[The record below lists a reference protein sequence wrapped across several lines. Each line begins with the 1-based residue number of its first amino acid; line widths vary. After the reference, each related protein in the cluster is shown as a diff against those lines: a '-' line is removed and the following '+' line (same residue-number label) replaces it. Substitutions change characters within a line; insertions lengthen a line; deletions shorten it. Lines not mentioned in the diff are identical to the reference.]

1 MGKRVM
7 DRITIISLT
16 PTHCWHKYRNDAP
29 LVRCCY
35 CGEYAKYSTVP
46 GEAKDGHGK
55 YGPASRE
62 QVNKEEPCL
71 ARMTEDQRV
80 AYVRET
86 ALKGLQDS
94 LYGQQQ
100 QGQWTGQIITP
111 GILPL
116 QPYTGYYYPTYVVNT
131 PSIGEPIVST
141 GGTAVGIASSGT
153 TTGQSVITSLG
164 SFGTDYSVGI
174 SSYPWNSQSAT
185 ITYNGQPIDPNT
197 GFTIE
202 TNNTT

>member
-1 MGKRVM
+1 M
-7 DRITIISLT
+7 DRITIISLV
-16 PTHCWHKYRNDAP
+16 PIHCWHEYNDNL
-29 LVRCCY
+29 LVIRCCY
-35 CGEYAKYSTVP
+35 CGEYSKLSNEP

-55 YGPASRE
+55 YGPASRK
-62 QVNKEEPCL
+62 QLNKEEPCL
-71 ARMTEDQRV
+71 ARMTEDQRSK
-80 AYVRET
+80 YIGERT
-86 ALKGLQDS
+86 LKDLQNI
-94 LYGQQQ
+94 LYQGHTIQQP
-100 QGQWTGQIITP
+100 GQWTGQIITP